1 MKLLSWVLLGL
12 VSYAAPQK
20 GCNAGTDNNNAKP
33 ASVNGSAWTKKSDL
47 YEADALKRS
56 IQAQKDDLFESL
68 SAASQQANSKSQKK
82 RDEWEPRVAELEDM
96 IALLDSSLYVLNQM
110 DSAKIGDLFTFED
123 TTGTTG
129 NTYRRNNNVITMKI
143 LNNVSAIHE
152 LAHAWQVHNGSIRG
166 HGGDHMVQDSAELCR
181 NEIDAYRRQYAFDPL
196 SIQQNAPSYPKNAER
211 LSDITANWV
220 LGLHDGDDF
229 VFWDRIKVF
238 YQKSNPQ
245 EWRRWL
251 DSASQKRIAFR

>member
-1 MKLLSWVLLGL
+1 MKLLSWLLLGL
-12 VSYAAPQK
+12 VSYAIPQK
-20 GCNAGTDNNNAKP
+20 GCNAGTDDNNAKP
-33 ASVNGSAWTKKSDL
+33 AGVNGTAWTKKSDL

-68 SAASQQANSKSQKK
+68 SAASQQANSKSQKR
-82 RDEWEPRVAELEDM
+82 RDEWEPKVAELEDM
-96 IALLDSSLYVLNQM
+96 IALLDSSLYVLNQL
-110 DSAKIGDLFTFED
+110 DSVKAGDLFTFED

-129 NTYRRNNNVITMKI
+129 NTYRRSNNVITMKI
-143 LNNVSAIHE
+143 LNNVSAVHE

-166 HGGDHMVQDSAELCR
+166 QGGNGMRQDSAELIR
-181 NEIDAYRRQYAFDPL
+181 NEIDAYRRQYAFDAM
-196 SIQQNAPSYPKNAER
+196 SVQQNAPSYPKNAER

-229 VFWDRIKVF
+229 VFWDRIKV
-238 YQKSNPQ
+238 YYRKNNPQ